1 MEWTKEA
8 LTELEQVP
16 RFVRHM
22 AKKAVEKA
30 AREEGIDSV
39 TPEIVLKTKEKY
51 FSLVGKEKDGG
62 RRTTKIAVVR
72 CHTVAEVC
80 PGVGCL
86 KAFTH
91 RKLNFSEYGPDTE
104 IIGFF
109 TCGGC
114 SGRRVS
120 RLVEKLLDHGL
131 DIVHLSSC
139 MCMDDDDY
147 PRCPFK
153 TQIRKAIEAKG
164 VKVVEGTHH

>member
-1 MEWTKEA
+1 MEWSKEA
-8 LTELEQVP
+8 LEELEKVP
-16 RFVRHM
+16 KFVRGM
-22 AKKAVEKA
+22 AKKAVEEA
-30 AREEGIDSV
+30 ARAKETDSV
-39 TPEIVLKTKEKY
+39 SREIVLEVKEKY
-51 FSLVGKEKDGG
+51 FSLLGKDKSEKK
-62 RRTTKIAVVR
+62 TTKVAVVR

-91 RKLNFSEYGPDTE
+91 RKLNFQDYGPDTE
-104 IIGFF
+104 LIGFF

-131 DIVHLSSC
+131 DVVHLSSC
-139 MCMDDDDY
+139 MCMEQEDY
-147 PRCPFK
+147 AKCPFK
-153 TQIRKAIEAKG
+153 AQIKKTIEGKG